1 MAQTLNKIFME
12 KLRQSP
18 KEEIEITKFKKAPNR
33 GRPPRSTKKLLPE
46 LNKTAAGKKL
56 LLL

>member
-1 MAQTLNKIFME
+1 ME

-46 LNKTAAGKKL
+46 LNKIAAGKKL